1 MLLYMLHNSYH
12 PLTFLTQSLAKIHS
26 FSSFLSPLQGS
37 AGLWFS
43 MFSSSTWDI
52 SEYYTKSYIA
62 TILFSSKVFHIRH
75 ILCAGLHLWSTV
87 CSLINW
93 TLDVVFDV
101 FQELWLSGDEGF
113 ALFAMSCQQYDCH
126 HLLSVTRRFSA
137 LCRIQTT
144 GNESSSTPWPRVTKL
159 ED

>member
-1 MLLYMLHNSYH
+1 MLHNSFH
-12 PLTFLTQSLAKIHS
+12 LLTFLTQSLAKIHS
-26 FSSFLSPLQGS
+26 FSSFLRPLQGS
-37 AGLWFS
+37 AGLWSS
-43 MFSSSTWDI
+43 MFSSLTWDI
-52 SEYYTKSYIA
+52 SECYTKSNIV
-62 TILFSSKVFHIRH
+62 TILFSSKVLHIRN

-93 TLDVVFDV
+93 TLDVFDV
-101 FQELWLSGDEGF
+101 FQKLWLFGDEGF

-126 HLLSVTRRFSA
+126 HLLSVTRSFSA

-159 ED
+159 EG